1 MTSFLQRATL
11 ALLLLSTAALSAC
24 GGDDAAQRKAFVA
37 FLQTR
42 IVDKPGIHVPHPTA
56 DETKAWGGYAQQYAI
71 ITGFND
77 ELSQHVTAPMNQA
90 IARGSITSLQDLV
103 TRRADLV
110 EVRRGMGGIR
120 SDLDKQFATAE
131 TAHASLK
138 QPPDLK
144 PVFDAAYERDVAG
157 PAHAFQAALP
167 VAEDAI
173 AAAVDLG
180 DFLVQHH
187 DKIILQGT
195 QVQVSDP
202 ALQRD
207 LSARLSALNAK
218 GQAAQSAQQRLQALV
233 EG

>member
-1 MTSFLQRATL
+1 M
-11 ALLLLSTAALSAC
+11 LLLSTAGLSAC
-24 GGDDAAQRKAFVA
+24 GDDDAAQRKAFVA

-56 DETKAWGGYAQQYAI
+56 DEIKAWGGYAQQYAI
-71 ITGFND
+71 ISGFND

-90 IARGSITSLQDLV
+90 MSRGSITSLQDVV
-103 TRRADLV
+103 TRHADLV
-110 EVRRGMGGIR
+110 EVGRGIGEIR
-120 SDLDKQFATAE
+120 ADLDKQFATAE
-131 TAHASLK
+131 AAHAALK
-138 QPPDLK
+138 QPSDLK

-173 AAAVDLG
+173 GAAVDLG

-187 DKIILQGT
+187 DKVILQGA

-207 LSARLSALNAK
+207 LNARLAAMNAK

-233 EG
+233 SG

>member
-1 MTSFLQRATL
+1 
-11 ALLLLSTAALSAC
+11 
-24 GGDDAAQRKAFVA
+24 
-37 FLQTR
+37 
-42 IVDKPGIHVPHPTA
+42 
-56 DETKAWGGYAQQYAI
+56 
-71 ITGFND
+71 
-77 ELSQHVTAPMNQA
+77 MNQA

-110 EVRRGMGGIR
+110 EVRRGIGGIR
-120 SDLDKQFATAE
+120 TELDKQFATAE
-131 TAHASLK
+131 AAHASLK

-173 AAAVDLG
+173 GAAVDLG

-187 DKIILQGT
+187 DKIILQGA

-202 ALQRD
+202 ALQGD
-207 LSARLSALNAK
+207 LSARLAAMNAK
-218 GQAAQSAQQRLQALV
+218 GQAAQAAQQRLQALV

>member
-1 MTSFLQRATL
+1 MTT
-11 ALLLLSTAALSAC
+11 LLLRRSTVLFLLTAALAAC
-24 GGDDAAQRKAFVA
+24 GDDEAAQRKAFIA

-42 IVDKPGIHVPHPTA
+42 IVDKPGIHVPRPTA
-56 DETKAWGGYAQQYAI
+56 DETKAWGDYAQQYAI
-71 ITGFND
+71 ITSFNED
-77 ELSQHVTAPMNQA
+77 LSQHVTAPMNQA
-90 IARGSITSLQDLV
+90 VSRGSVASLQDLM

-110 EVRRGMGGIR
+110 EVRRGMGELR
-120 SDLDKQFATAE
+120 AELDKQFLTAE
-131 TAHASLK
+131 AAHSALK

-144 PVFDAAYERDVAG
+144 PVFDAAYDRDVAG

-167 VAEDAI
+167 VADDAI

-180 DFLVQHH
+180 DFLTQHH
-187 DKIILQGT
+187 AEVVVQGA

-207 LSARLSALNAK
+207 LNARLAAMNAK

-233 EG
+233 NG